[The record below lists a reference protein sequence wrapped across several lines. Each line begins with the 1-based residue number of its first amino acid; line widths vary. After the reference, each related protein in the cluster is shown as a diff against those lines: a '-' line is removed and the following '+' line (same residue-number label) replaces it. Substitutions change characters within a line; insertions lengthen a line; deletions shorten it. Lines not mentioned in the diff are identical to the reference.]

1 LHMSHSKHIRFVLI
15 ALLMLLLFTFPM
27 LSTANKQRMVGGV
40 PLLYLYIG
48 TVWVLAILALYIT
61 ANTIRRK

>member
-1 LHMSHSKHIRFVLI
+1 MSHSKHIRFVLI

-27 LSTANKQRMVGGV
+27 LSTANKHRMVSGV

-48 TVWVLAILALYIT
+48 TVWVLAIVALYLT